1 MFLSS
6 NYFWGEQIPL
16 SDEILYFFYFF
27 IGQVLYGWK
36 FLNNTFRRRRA
47 PERQKVWADI
57 SYISDSCRLIRQLF
71 LPSRHRKLRLFS
83 ERRRTKIEQLETLCF
98 GGKVDSEIWCYLEL
112 QVAPTVCQ
120 ILNLSWLP
128 SRPKLFTK
136 QIRFASSTTS
146 MPLSLKY
153 YHHFGHKDMLISL
166 NQYQVS
172 LHLM

>member
-57 SYISDSCRLIRQLF
+57 SYISDSCRLIKQLF
-71 LPSRHRKLRLFS
+71 LPALYSSRHCVLGGKLIQKLFS
-83 ERRRTKIEQLETLCF
+83 
-98 GGKVDSEIWCYLEL
+98 YLEL